1 LTCSLSNLSD
11 QALKDAGWN
20 SKTPDVYNFWKRYE
34 YSLQNIENAF
44 ETHEGMPVDTSMTLD
59 QHFNLWGTR

>member
-1 LTCSLSNLSD
+1 MPTCKLSNSSD

-34 YSLQNIENAF
+34 YSLQNIDNAF
-44 ETHEGMPVDTSMTLD
+44 ETHEGL
-59 QHFNLWGTR
+59 